1 MTELSDFE
9 MWKRFS
15 RAANHV
21 SDPGMRAALPLAYA
35 TAKLMFHDFPRSHQ
49 FVRES
54 LKEAAELGD
63 SVAAQTLRE
72 IDAMA
77 LYAMGVRRSWKI

>member
-1 MTELSDFE
+1 MKELTDFE

-54 LKEAAELGD
+54 LKEAAERGD
-63 SVAAQTLRE
+63 PATAQTLRE
-72 IDAMA
+72 IDVMA
-77 LYAMGVRRSWKI
+77 LYAMGLRRGWRA